1 MTAIVDHVSYND
13 LPSLAEANISRQAP
27 QIDAI
32 INGPIRD
39 VFLRHGAHGL
49 FCLYLQHRHHSV
61 GQDEAVVKMEG
72 TAHLMTK
79 QAMDSIISF
88 GNKVVATT
96 WMTSGDRVL
105 PMEYTAVPTVTTVP
119 SPPAAFLAEF
129 ISVLASNEC
138 SGVFGI
144 DTIAKNAWA
153 EIKVG
158 DASVVVPSNESTS
171 YDEDKFIPV
180 AFAFGDDDPK
190 FKVHGKC
197 GKDHKHTSKPA
208 HLPHLSLPEL
218 IMYYKDPWPVMPDGT
233 KFDGKQL
240 LGLVR
245 SGKSPFDGA
254 WDVNLLIQELE
265 ENLGAAVTD
274 IPFVYS
280 GSNNYGFHVRL
291 SNHPDV
297 VARLARGD
305 VNMPDYDGF
314 PIQVQIPEVKFEAA
328 VYKLLDSEPSI
339 SCSRLLYYR
348 APRQHAGLRHDR
360 PGDILGRR
368 LMVFRRA
375 EGENNVWYDL
385 TAEQKVGL
393 LTQSARIRA
402 SLFNF
407 QLPLD
412 FAAAWLRDRLFEQK
426 PESLPI
432 PVAPTREFCVALFTA
447 KIEAT
452 IRNEGDMIGW
462 EDDDNT
468 VGPVAAAAKQS
479 LLRLIPHMMP
489 ADSASLYRLVLDH
502 GDFGIHNMSITIDA
516 GGKPLVTS
524 LYDWE
529 TGCIMPAILSDPL
542 MAVSVDLVAD
552 KNGRPSITRV
562 PSDGNA
568 GERVEYMECATH
580 YFEVLFKQA
589 PDYKSAIRAG
599 KDARHLWFALR
610 DWRGADPESYFGKLG
625 SWAERR
631 MRELGV

>member
-1 MTAIVDHVSYND
+1 MTTIVDHVSYND

-27 QIDAI
+27 HIDAI

-39 VFLRHGAHGL
+39 VFLRHGDHGL

-61 GQDEAVVKMEG
+61 GQDEAVVKVEG
-72 TAHLMTK
+72 TAHLMSK

-88 GNKVVATT
+88 GNKVVTTT

-144 DTIAKNAWA
+144 DTMAKNAWA

-291 SNHPDV
+291 SNHLDV

-368 LMVFRRA
+368 LMVFGRA

-385 TAEQKVGL
+385 TAEQKAGL

-552 KNGRPSITRV
+552 ENGRPSITRV

-610 DWRGADPESYFGKLG
+610 DWRGADPESYFGELG